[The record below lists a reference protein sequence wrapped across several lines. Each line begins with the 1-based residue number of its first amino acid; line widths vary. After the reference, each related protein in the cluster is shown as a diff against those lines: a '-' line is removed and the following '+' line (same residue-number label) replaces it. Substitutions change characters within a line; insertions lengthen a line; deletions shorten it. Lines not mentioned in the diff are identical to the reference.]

1 MESIELLGI
10 RIDRVTMTETLQR
23 IAAMVDEP
31 RLHQICTPN
40 PEFVMKA
47 QKDAD
52 FRTVLNNADLNI
64 PDGNGLLIAAN
75 WLETPLIE
83 RVAGSELV
91 YHLAEL
97 SAEHGWRLFLLG
109 AEEGVA
115 ILAGKHFQ
123 ECYPNLI
130 VAGCYAGSPDLA
142 ENDEIVAMINESSAE
157 ILYVAYGAPKQDFW
171 IARNREQLPHVRVA
185 IGVGGALDFVAGK
198 SARAPLWIQKIGLEW
213 LHRLVKEPWR
223 WRRMVS
229 LPQFGVRIARLAIQ
243 NRFYR
248 SSSCSSSSLSSL
260 RRPKTK

>member
-1 MESIELLGI
+1 MKSIELLGV
-10 RIDRVTMTETLQR
+10 RIDRVTMTETVQR

-47 QKDAD
+47 QQDVE
-52 FRTVLNNADLNI
+52 FQSVLNRSDLNI

-75 WLETPLIE
+75 WLGTPLIE

-91 YHLAEL
+91 YHLAKL
-97 SAEHGWRLFLLG
+97 SAERGWRLFLLG

-115 ILAGKHFQ
+115 ELAGKRFQ
-123 ECYPNLI
+123 ERYPDLI
-130 VAGCYAGSPDLA
+130 IAGCYAGSPSLA
-142 ENDEIVAMINESSAE
+142 ENDDIVAMINESSAE

-171 IARNREQLPHVRVA
+171 IARNREQLHHVRVA
-185 IGVGGALDFVAGK
+185 IGIGGALDFVAGK
-198 SARAPLWIQKIGLEW
+198 SIRAPLWVQKIGLEW

-229 LPQFGVRIARLAIQ
+229 LPLFGVRVAHLALQ
-243 NRFYR
+243 NRLYG
-248 SSSCSSSSLSSL
+248 SSLSES
-260 RRPKTK
+260 